1 MNHSEL
7 LQRRAVMVERHVVG
21 RNVSSAR
28 VLDAMR
34 EMPREQFVPK
44 ALLEFAFDDVSLPIT
59 GGLLLPRPS
68 HVGVMLDALGLK
80 AQDKVLEVGTGVG
93 YVTALLSRLCASVYS
108 VEPQGP
114 AALAATSTLARLDC
128 HNVHVRHDSGAEG
141 WPEEAP
147 FDAIVVHARAHH
159 IPHVLKDQLAPGGR
173 LVMPLGDDPEV
184 GELMRVTRWSG
195 DQFRVEDMAD
205 IGSDPVLGEA
215 PHVGAHAGA
224 MWRMPVG
231 AGTGKRPAAADAAL
245 AGQVAEAAEAFDSV
259 DSAELEPLLQRMGD
273 ARVVL
278 LGEATHGTSEFY
290 RMRERITRELIT
302 RKGFSFVAIEGD
314 WPDAARIDQHVR
326 AGLASDEAWSGFAR
340 FPTWM
345 WRNEEVRGFVDWLR
359 GHNTQAAQPVAFHG
373 LDLYSLYNSIDAVLA
388 YLDRVDPPTAQVARQ
403 RYGCLTPWQSD
414 PASYGLAALT
424 TRYRSCEQDVVNML
438 VDLQQKSP
446 AYIGQDGERLLD
458 ALQNARVVSQAERY
472 YRTMYYGSR
481 VAWNLRDSHM
491 FSTLRHLLSFHGA
504 DSKAVVWAH
513 NSHVGDSAATEMSLR
528 EEFNLGHLCRQAFGT
543 SACLVGFG
551 THGGTVAAATDWDAP
566 MEVKTVR
573 PALPGSYENLFHAS
587 GVARFFL
594 PLREQPGSKAM
605 LDGLTAPRMER
616 AIGVI
621 YRPETER
628 QSHYFDAVLPRQFDE
643 YVWFNETRAVTPLPT
658 KVREGLADTYPFGV

>member
-7 LQRRAVMVERHVVG
+7 LQRRAVMVERHVMG
-21 RNVSSAR
+21 RNVRAER

-34 EMPREQFVPK
+34 EVPREEFVPR
-44 ALLEFAFDDVSLPIT
+44 ALLEFAFDDVSLPMH
-59 GGLLLPRPS
+59 GGLLLPPPS
-68 HVGVMLDALGLK
+68 DVGVMLAALGLK
-80 AQDKVLEVGTGVG
+80 AQDKVLEIGTGVG

-114 AALAATSTLARLDC
+114 AALAAMSMLARLGC
-128 HNVHVRHDSGAEG
+128 HNVHVRHDSGAAG

-147 FDAIVVHARAHH
+147 FDAIVVHARAR
-159 IPHVLKDQLAPGGR
+159 HVPQALKNQLAPGGR

-184 GELMRVTRWSG
+184 GEWVRVMRLVG
-195 DQFRVEDMAD
+195 DQFRVDDMAD
-205 IGSDPVLGEA
+205 IGADLVLGTA
-215 PHVGAHAGA
+215 PHVGRHTGA
-224 MWRMPVG
+224 LWRMPTRLANG
-231 AGTGKRPAAADAAL
+231 KGTAVADAAL
-245 AGQVAEAAEAFDSV
+245 ARQVAAAAQSFDTV
-259 DSAELEPLLQRMGD
+259 DSAELEPLLQRIGS

-314 WPDAARIDQHVR
+314 WPDAARIDRHVR
-326 AGLASDEAWSGFAR
+326 TGSTREEAWSGFAR

-345 WRNEEVRGFVDWLR
+345 WRNEEMRGFVDWLR
-359 GHNTQAAQPVAFHG
+359 EHNRQAAQPVAFHG
-373 LDLYSLYNSIDAVLA
+373 LDLYSLYSSIDAVLA

-446 AYIGQDGERLLD
+446 IYIGQDGEHLMD

-491 FSTLRHLLSFHGA
+491 FSTLQHLLSFHGA
-504 DSKAVVWAH
+504 GSKAVVWAH

-528 EEFNLGHLCRQAFGT
+528 KEFNLGHLCRQAMGT

-566 MEVKTVR
+566 MDVKTIR
-573 PALPGSYENLFHAS
+573 PALPGSYEHLFHAC
-587 GVARFFL
+587 GVERFVL
-594 PLREQPGSKAM
+594 PLRAQPGTPSTIE
-605 LDGLTAPRMER
+605 GLAVPRMER

-621 YRPETER
+621 YRPDTER

-643 YVWFNETRAVTPLPT
+643 YIWFDETRAVTPLPT
-658 KVREGLADTYPFGV
+658 KVREGLPDTYPFGV

>member
-1 MNHSEL
+1 MNHAEL
-7 LQRRAVMVERHVVG
+7 LQRRAVMVERHVMG
-21 RNVSSAR
+21 RNIRAGR

-34 EMPREQFVPK
+34 EVPREEFVPK
-44 ALLEFAFDDVSLPIT
+44 VLLEFAFDDLSLPIT
-59 GGLLLPRPS
+59 GGLVLQRPS
-68 HVGVMLDALGLK
+68 AVGVMLAALGLK
-80 AQDKVLEVGTGVG
+80 AQDSVLEIGTGVG

-114 AALAATSTLARLDC
+114 AALAAMSTFARLGC
-128 HNVHVRHDSGAEG
+128 HNAHVRHDSGAEG

-147 FDAIVVHARAHH
+147 FDAIVVHARAR
-159 IPHVLKDQLAPGGR
+159 HVPQMLKNQLAEGGR
-173 LVMPLGDDPEV
+173 LVMTLGDDPEV
-184 GELMRVTRWSG
+184 GELVRVTRLPG
-195 DQFRVEDMAD
+195 NQFRVEDMVD
-205 IGSDPVLGEA
+205 IGTELVLGEA

-224 MWRMPVG
+224 IWRMPAG
-231 AGTGKRPAAADAAL
+231 AGKGRGTAAADTAL
-245 AGQVAEAAEAFDSV
+245 AGQVAAAAEGFDSV
-259 DSAELEPLLQRMGD
+259 DSADLEPLLQRMGD

-314 WPDAARIDQHVR
+314 WPDAVQIDRHVR
-326 AGLASDEAWSGFAR
+326 RQSTSEEAWSGFAR
-340 FPTWM
+340 FPAWM

-359 GHNTQAAQPVAFHG
+359 EHNRQAAQPVAFHG
-373 LDLYSLYNSIDAVLA
+373 LDLYSLYSSIDAVLA

-424 TRYRSCEQDVVNML
+424 TRYRSCEQDVVKML

-446 AYIGQDGERLLD
+446 VYIGQDGERLLD
-458 ALQNARVVSQAERY
+458 ALQNARVISQAERY

-481 VAWNLRDSHM
+481 VAWNLRDNHM

-528 EEFNLGHLCRQAFGT
+528 EEYNLGHLCRQALGS
-543 SACLVGFG
+543 SACQVGFG
-551 THGGTVAAATDWDAP
+551 THGGTVAAATEWDAP
-566 MEVKTVR
+566 MEVKTIR
-573 PALPGSYENLFHAS
+573 PALQGSYEHLFHAC
-587 GVARFFL
+587 GVERFFL
-594 PLREQPGSKAM
+594 PLREQPGTKAM
-605 LDGLTAPRMER
+605 IDGLAVPRMER

-621 YRPETER
+621 YRPDTER

-643 YVWFNETRAVTPLPT
+643 YIWFNETRAVTPLPT

>member
-7 LQRRAVMVERHVVG
+7 FQRRAVMVERYVMA
-21 RNVSSAR
+21 RNVRAAR

-34 EMPREQFVPK
+34 EVPREEFVPK

-59 GGLLLPRPS
+59 GDLLLPRPS
-68 HVGVMLDALGLK
+68 DVGVTLAALGLK
-80 AQDKVLEVGTGVG
+80 AQDKVLEIGTGAG
-93 YVTALLSRLCASVYS
+93 YVTALLSRLCAGVYS

-114 AALAATSTLARLDC
+114 AALAAMSTLARLGC
-128 HNVHVRHDSGAEG
+128 HNVQVRHDSGAEG
-141 WPEEAP
+141 WPQEAP

-173 LVMPLGDDPEV
+173 LVMALGDDPEV
-184 GELMRVTRWSG
+184 AELVRVTRFPD

-205 IGSDPVLGEA
+205 IASDLVLGEA
-215 PHVGAHAGA
+215 PHVGVHAGA
-224 MWRMPVG
+224 LWRMPAGKADGKG
-231 AGTGKRPAAADAAL
+231 AA
-245 AGQVAEAAEAFDSV
+245 VAEAALARQVAAAAEGFDSV
-259 DSAELEPLLQRMGD
+259 DSAELEPLLQRIGD

-290 RMRERITRELIT
+290 RLRERITRELIT

-314 WPDAARIDQHVR
+314 WPDAARIDQYVR
-326 AGLASDEAWSGFAR
+326 GGSTPDQAWSGFAR

-359 GHNTQAAQPVAFHG
+359 MHNTQATQPAAFHG

-388 YLDRVDPPTAQVARQ
+388 YLERVDPPTAQVARQ

-414 PASYGLAALT
+414 PASYGLAAMT
-424 TRYRSCEQDVVNML
+424 ARYKSCEQDVVKML

-446 AYIGQDGERLLD
+446 VYIGQDGERLLD
-458 ALQNARVVSQAERY
+458 ALQNARVISQAERY

-528 EEFNLGHLCRQAFGT
+528 GEFNLGHLCRQAFGT

-566 MEVKTVR
+566 MEVKAIR
-573 PALPGSYENLFHAS
+573 PALPGSYEHLFHAS

-594 PLREQPGSKAM
+594 PLREPLAPKAM
-605 LDGLTAPRMER
+605 IDGLAVPRLER

-643 YVWFNETRAVTPLPT
+643 YIWFNETRAVTPLPT
-658 KVREGLADTYPFGV
+658 NVREGLADTYPFGV

>member
-1 MNHSEL
+1 MNHAEV
-7 LQRRAVMVERHVVG
+7 LQRRRAMVERHVMG
-21 RNVSSAR
+21 RNVRVER

-34 EMPREQFVPK
+34 EVPREDFAPK
-44 ALLEFAFDDVSLPIT
+44 VLLEFAFDDVSLPIT

-68 HVGVMLDALGLK
+68 DVGVMLAALDIK
-80 AQDKVLEVGTGVG
+80 AQDRVLEIGTGVG

-114 AALAATSTLARLDC
+114 AALAAMSMLARLGC
-128 HNVHVRHDSGAEG
+128 HNVKVRHDSGAEG

-159 IPHVLKDQLAPGGR
+159 VPQVLKNQLAPGGR
-173 LVMPLGDDPEV
+173 LAMPLGDDPEV
-184 GELMRVTRWSG
+184 GELVRVTRLAG
-195 DQFRVEDMAD
+195 DQFRVDDVSD
-205 IGSDPVLGEA
+205 IGADRVLGEA
-215 PHVGAHAGA
+215 PHVGVHAGA

-231 AGTGKRPAAADAAL
+231 TANGKRTAAADAAL
-245 AGQVAEAAEAFDSV
+245 ARQVAAVAERFDSV
-259 DSAELEPLLQRMGD
+259 DSAELEPLLQRLSK

-290 RMRERITRELIT
+290 RLRERITRELIT

-314 WPDAARIDQHVR
+314 WPDAARIDRHVR
-326 AGLASDEAWSGFAR
+326 EGSTTEEAWSGFDR
-340 FPTWM
+340 FPSWM
-345 WRNEEVRGFVDWLR
+345 WRNKEVHGFVDWLR
-359 GHNTQAAQPVAFHG
+359 EHNQHAEQPVAFHG

-424 TRYRSCEQDVVNML
+424 TRYRSCEQDVVKML

-446 AYIGQDGERLLD
+446 VYIGQDGERLLD
-458 ALQNARVVSQAERY
+458 ALQNARVVHQAERY

-504 DSKAVVWAH
+504 ASKAVVWAH

-528 EEFNLGHLCRQAFGT
+528 QEFNLGHLCRQAFGPL
-543 SACLVGFG
+543 ACLVGFG
-551 THGGTVAAATDWDAP
+551 THGGTVTAASEWDAP
-566 MEVKTVR
+566 MEVKPVR
-573 PALPGSYENLFHAS
+573 PSLPGSYEHLFHAS
-587 GVARFFL
+587 GVERFVL
-594 PLREQPGSKAM
+594 PLREQPGTKAM
-605 LDGLTAPRMER
+605 IDGLAVPRMER

-621 YRPETER
+621 YRPDTER

-643 YVWFNETRAVTPLPT
+643 YIWLDETRAVTPLPG
-658 KVREGLADTYPFGV
+658 KVREGLADTYPFGL

>member
-1 MNHSEL
+1 MNHAEL
-7 LQRRAVMVERHVVG
+7 LQRRAVMVERHVMG
-21 RNVSSAR
+21 RNVRAGR

-34 EMPREQFVPK
+34 EVPREEFVPK
-44 ALLEFAFDDVSLPIT
+44 VLLEFAFDDLSLPIT
-59 GGLLLPRPS
+59 GGLVLQRPS
-68 HVGVMLDALGLK
+68 AVGVMLAALGLK
-80 AQDKVLEVGTGVG
+80 AQDRVLEIGTGVG

-114 AALAATSTLARLDC
+114 AALAAMSTLARLGC
-128 HNVHVRHDSGAEG
+128 HNAHVRHDSGAEG

-147 FDAIVVHARAHH
+147 FDAIVVHARAR
-159 IPHVLKDQLAPGGR
+159 HVPQMLKNQLAEGGR
-173 LVMPLGDDPEV
+173 LVMTLGDDPEV
-184 GELMRVTRWSG
+184 GELVRVTRLPG
-195 DQFRVEDMAD
+195 NQFRVEDMVD
-205 IGSDPVLGEA
+205 IGTELVLGEA

-224 MWRMPVG
+224 IWRMPAG
-231 AGTGKRPAAADAAL
+231 AGKGRGTAAADTAL
-245 AGQVAEAAEAFDSV
+245 AGQVAAAAEGFDSV
-259 DSAELEPLLQRMGD
+259 DSADLEPLLQRMGD

-314 WPDAARIDQHVR
+314 WPDAAQIDRHVR
-326 AGLASDEAWSGFAR
+326 RQSTSEEAWSGFAR
-340 FPTWM
+340 FPAWM

-359 GHNTQAAQPVAFHG
+359 EHNRQAAQPVAFHG
-373 LDLYSLYNSIDAVLA
+373 LDLYSLYSSIDAVLA

-424 TRYRSCEQDVVNML
+424 TRYRSCEQDVVKML

-446 AYIGQDGERLLD
+446 VYIGQDGERLLD
-458 ALQNARVVSQAERY
+458 ALQNARVISQAERY

-481 VAWNLRDSHM
+481 VAWNLRDNHM
-491 FSTLRHLLSFHGA
+491 FSTLRHLLSFHGD

-528 EEFNLGHLCRQAFGT
+528 EEYNLGHLCRQALGS

-551 THGGTVAAATDWDAP
+551 THGGTVAAATEWDAP
-566 MEVKTVR
+566 MEVKTIR
-573 PALPGSYENLFHAS
+573 PALQGSYEHLFHAC
-587 GVARFFL
+587 GVERFFL
-594 PLREQPGSKAM
+594 PLREQPGTKAM
-605 LDGLTAPRMER
+605 IDGLAVPRMER

-621 YRPETER
+621 YRPDTER

-643 YVWFNETRAVTPLPT
+643 YIWFNETRAVTPLPT